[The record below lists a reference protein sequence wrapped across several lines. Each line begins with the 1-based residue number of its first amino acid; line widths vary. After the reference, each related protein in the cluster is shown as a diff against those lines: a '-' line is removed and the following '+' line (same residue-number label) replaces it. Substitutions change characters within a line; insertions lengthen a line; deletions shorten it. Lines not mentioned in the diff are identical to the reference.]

1 MTPEEIVRRCPR
13 LYHVTEPGAHESVRR
28 HGLLSTVALLD
39 LFETP
44 ESDRL
49 RLLRAR
55 RPEPVPLSHP
65 VHGEAILNDQR
76 PLSMKALE
84 TCLDDGMAP
93 ADWLGMLNG
102 KVFFWPD
109 EKQLQRLTQARANR
123 ARQRAPARRKPRGTG
138 AFAPIPSPGR
148 STVSRDMLFAPRL
161 DLVAKALRQN
171 GSVWSESALATF
183 ALAKDHAWEE
193 WRSQLGGRD
202 SVVEVAIDHR
212 VASAGDALVEVR
224 CVGKA

>member
-1 MTPEEIVRRCPR
+1 MTPDEIARRFPR

-55 RPEPVPLSHP
+55 RPDPVPLSHP

-123 ARQRAPARRKPRGTG
+123 SRQREVLVFDTARLMDESFDRLRLSPINTGNTMRRPARRG
-138 AFAPIPSPGR
+138 
-148 STVSRDMLFAPRL
+148 
-161 DLVAKALRQN
+161 
-171 GSVWSESALATF
+171 LATF
-183 ALAKDHAWEE
+183 ALAKDHAWED
-193 WRSQLGGRD
+193 WRTLRGRRD
-202 SVVEVAIDHR
+202 SVVEIAIDHR

-224 CVGKA
+224 RVGEA